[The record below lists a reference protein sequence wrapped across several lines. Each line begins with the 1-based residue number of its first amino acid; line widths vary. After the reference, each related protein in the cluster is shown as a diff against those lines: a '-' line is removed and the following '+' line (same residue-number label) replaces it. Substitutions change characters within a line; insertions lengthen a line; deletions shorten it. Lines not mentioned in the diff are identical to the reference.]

1 MYNDDHSL
9 LRFSN
14 KRSVLVLISPL
25 VLVQG
30 WCMDYAQVLVRIYV
44 LVPLL
49 FHNCADRSLPILSG
63 ELGEF
68 DLLSPLNSRSQ
79 SRVRFLP
86 TPLQWLLGIP
96 AQHYQ

>member
-14 KRSVLVLISPL
+14 KHSVLVLISPL

-30 WCMDYAQVLVRIYV
+30 WYKDYAQVSERTYV
-44 LVPLL
+44 LEPLP
-49 FHNCADRSLPILSG
+49 FHNCADRSLPILLG

-68 DLLSPLNSRSQ
+68 DLPSPLNSRSQ

-86 TPLQWLLGIP
+86 TPLQWLLEIP
-96 AQHYQ
+96 ARRYQ

>member
-14 KRSVLVLISPL
+14 KHSVLVLISPL

-30 WCMDYAQVLVRIYV
+30 WYKDYALVLVRICA
-44 LVPLL
+44 LEPLP
-49 FHNCADRSLPILSG
+49 FHNCADRSLLKLSG
-63 ELGEF
+63 ELDEF
-68 DLLSPLNSRSQ
+68 DLLSPPSSRSQ
-79 SRVRFLP
+79 SHVRFLP

-96 AQHYQ
+96 VQRYQ

>member
-1 MYNDDHSL
+1 MCNDDHSL

-30 WCMDYAQVLVRIYV
+30 WCMDYAQVSERTCV

-49 FHNCADRSLPILSG
+49 FRNYVGRSLPILSD
-63 ELGEF
+63 ELDEF
-68 DLLSPLNSRSQ
+68 DLLSHPNNPSQ
-79 SRVRFLP
+79 SHVRFLP

-96 AQHYQ
+96 VQHYQ

>member
-14 KRSVLVLISPL
+14 KHSVLVLISPL
-25 VLVQG
+25 VLEQD
-30 WCMDYAQVLVRIYV
+30 WCKDYALALVHTCVLE
-44 LVPLL
+44 PLP
-49 FHNCADRSLPILSG
+49 FHNCVDRSLPILSG

-68 DLLSPLNSRSQ
+68 DLLSPLNSQSQ

-96 AQHYQ
+96 ARHYQ

>member
-14 KRSVLVLISPL
+14 KHSVLVLISPL

-30 WCMDYAQVLVRIYV
+30 WCKDYALVSERTCV

-49 FHNCADRSLPILSG
+49 FHNCADRSLPKLSD

-68 DLLSPLNSRSQ
+68 DLLSPLNSQSQ

-86 TPLQWLLGIP
+86 TPLQWLLEIP
-96 AQHYQ
+96 ARRYQ